1 MLSDVRVPTAADP
14 NPRSSRSD
22 GNTDEPWEVE
32 VYEKFVF
39 QQYQFSV

>member
-22 GNTDEPWEVE
+22 GNTEVE
-32 VYEKFVF
+32 LYDRFVF
-39 QQYQFSV
+39 QQFQFSNQ